1 MPRRMLHTLHALGVA
16 LSLLTVGLIAST
28 PVRVPGA
35 PARAVADIADTASPA
50 AETQPQTRPVK
61 TTSGLRRAR
70 VRESMA
76 LPFFSFAQGLR
87 SGNGS

>member
-1 MPRRMLHTLHALGVA
+1 MLHTLHALGVA
-16 LSLLTVGLIAST
+16 LSLLTVGLIASS
-28 PVRVPGA
+28 PAPLPGA
-35 PARAVADIADTASPA
+35 PARAVADITDTASKA
-50 AETQPQTRPVK
+50 AEKQPQARAVK
-61 TTSGLRRAR
+61 TTSSGLRRAR